1 MLAFYHHEFYKKQT
15 NTHKQKQ
22 VSIPTFAFCPT
33 CPLFSWFL
41 WAVAT
46 QWQRC
51 VLNMSVCLSAV
62 AASLQCNVGMNH
74 TGSHPPYPLLPCA
87 TSSSTAAHKGVK
99 NWADR
104 AEDSGDG
111 NPRHQVWSYK
121 EPTQNSLAPNPPP
134 KCVCWA
140 KIHRNLSYFKILQ
153 KYFKN

>member
-62 AASLQCNVGMNH
+62 AASLQWNVGMNH
-74 TGSHPPYPLLPCA
+74 TASHPPYPLLPCA
-87 TSSSTAAHKGVK
+87 TSSSSAAHKGVK
-99 NWADR
+99 NWADKVR
-104 AEDSGDG
+104 GLRGWEPMTPSVVKLQGANTEQFGPKSSS
-111 NPRHQVWSYK
+111 QVCLLGKDPSQ
-121 EPTQNSLAPNPPP
+121 PLLLQNTTEVL
-134 KCVCWA
+134 
-140 KIHRNLSYFKILQ
+140 
-153 KYFKN
+153 